1 MKTEERRILDLKDE
15 IREAEKNSNIV
26 DGRIEGIEEELKDL
40 LNISS
45 IKNAAKSLDQLREK
59 KESIDLKIKEDL
71 TRLEE
76 LIFGNDPNDEE

>member
-45 IKNAAKSLDQLREK
+45 IKNAPKSLDQLREK
-59 KESIDLKIKEDL
+59 KEGIDSKIKEDL

-76 LIFGNDPNDEE
+76 LIFGDDSDEE